1 MTLREYLYRENIIP
15 SDPDFINSVRNVF
28 VDDQI
33 IPEADINDYLDN
45 ELLNVVKETSF
56 IHSSFVFVF
65 YDFDLSSILIYQV
78 KLLIQRS
85 FFHE

>member
-15 SDPDFINSVRNVF
+15 TDPDFINSVRNLF

-56 IHSSFVFVF
+56 IHSSFVFIF
-65 YDFDLSSILIYQV
+65 YDFDLSSEIIDTEELF
-78 KLLIQRS
+78 S
-85 FFHE
+85 

>member
-1 MTLREYLYRENIIP
+1 MTLREYLYTVNIIP
-15 SDPDFINSVRNVF
+15 TDPDFINSVRNIF

-56 IHSSFVFVF
+56 IHSSFVFF
-65 YDFDLSSILIYQV
+65 S
-78 KLLIQRS
+78 
-85 FFHE
+85 

>member
-15 SDPDFINSVRNVF
+15 SDPDFINSVRNIF

-56 IHSSFVFVF
+56 IHSSFVF
-65 YDFDLSSILIYQV
+65 YDFDLSSEIIDTEELF
-78 KLLIQRS
+78 S
-85 FFHE
+85 

>member
-15 SDPDFINSVRNVF
+15 TDPDFINSVRNIF

-56 IHSSFVFVF
+56 IHSSLFFVF
-65 YDFDLSSILIYQV
+65 YDFDLSSEIIDTEELF
-78 KLLIQRS
+78 S
-85 FFHE
+85 

>member
-15 SDPDFINSVRNVF
+15 SDPDFINSVRNIF

-56 IHSSFVFVF
+56 INSSFVFVF
-65 YDFDLSSILIYQV
+65 YDFDLSSEIIDTEELF
-78 KLLIQRS
+78 S
-85 FFHE
+85 

>member
-15 SDPDFINSVRNVF
+15 SDPDFINSVRNIF

-56 IHSSFVFVF
+56 IHSSLVFVF
-65 YDFDLSSILIYQV
+65 YDFYLSSEIIDTEELFSWMI
-78 KLLIQRS
+78 KK
-85 FFHE
+85 

>member
-56 IHSSFVFVF
+56 IHPSLILVFF
-65 YDFDLSSILIYQV
+65 DFDLSSEIVDTEELF
-78 KLLIQRS
+78 S
-85 FFHE
+85 

>member
-15 SDPDFINSVRNVF
+15 TDPDFINSVRNVF

-56 IHSSFVFVF
+56 IHSCF
-65 YDFDLSSILIYQV
+65 L
-78 KLLIQRS
+78 
-85 FFHE
+85 

>member
-15 SDPDFINSVRNVF
+15 TDPDFINSVRNLF

-45 ELLNVVKETSF
+45 ELLHVVKETSF
-56 IHSSFVFVF
+56 IHSSFVLVF
-65 YDFDLSSILIYQV
+65 YDFDLSSEIVDTEELF
-78 KLLIQRS
+78 S
-85 FFHE
+85 